1 MMTASQGR
9 ESQASGD
16 RVVVFGAGGQVG
28 QAVLRNDPGDR
39 AVALGHEHADL
50 TDPDAVAAA
59 LDRHAP
65 AVVINAAVFQPVDLC
80 ESEPSR
86 AFAVN
91 ATGPGYLAAACR
103 ERGIRL
109 IHIST
114 DYVFDGGKD
123 EPYTELDCPAPLSV
137 YARSKLAGEHV
148 VLTADARHS
157 VVRTCSVFGRPGRRG
172 SPPFVERMLQRALAG
187 EATRVVVDQVLS
199 PTYNED
205 LAGALWH
212 LVDRD
217 AAGLFHLAG
226 GREASWY
233 DLAEEVFR
241 RAGRLDLLSRTTAAE
256 FAAPAPR
263 APYSALTSV
272 RNEELGI
279 DPLPGWKD
287 GLARHFADAHPQMAG

>member
-1 MMTASQGR
+1 MSA
-9 ESQASGD
+9 
-16 RVVVFGAGGQVG
+16 RVVVLGGDGQVG
-28 QAVLRNDPGDR
+28 RALVRNDPGGR
-39 AVALGHEHADL
+39 AVVLGREQADL
-50 TDPDAVAAA
+50 TDPDGITAV
-59 LDRHAP
+59 LDQHAP

-91 ATGPGYLAAACR
+91 ATGPGLLAAACK

-109 IHIST
+109 IHVST
-114 DYVFDGGKD
+114 DYVFDGARR
-123 EPYTELDCPAPLSV
+123 EPYSEEDCPAPPSV

-148 VLTADARHS
+148 VLTADARHC
-157 VVRTCSVFGRPGRRG
+157 VVRTCSVYGRPGRG
-172 SPPFVERMLQRALAG
+172 TLPFVERMLQRALAG
-187 EATRVVVDQVLS
+187 EPTRVVVDQVLS

-205 LAGALWH
+205 LAAALWH
-212 LVDRD
+212 LADSD

-226 GREASWY
+226 ASEGSWY

-263 APYSALTSV
+263 APYSALTSL
-272 RNEELGI
+272 RYEELGI
-279 DPLPGWKD
+279 APLPGWQD
-287 GLARHFADAHPQMAG
+287 GLARHFADYHPDLKANAG